1 MKLVVILFLLAL
13 AFLSTLRAVT
23 AATTERLLWG
33 MLASSIGLGLAV
45 QVRGDG
51 YYGLLMVAVFVLTDL
66 MIYLFFRS
74 LRLMPDRPAR
84 NARADRLLRTFFLW
98 ISFCAIAGSGVLAFT
113 QGSTEIWATPVAS
126 GMYLLSERV
135 WAGDWLLAALPVLG
149 LLVMVTGGFFLVRRE
164 R

>member
-1 MKLVVILFLLAL
+1 MKLMVILALLAL
-13 AFLSTLRAVT
+13 ACFSTLRAVT

-45 QVRGDG
+45 QLRGDG

-74 LRLMPDRPAR
+74 LRLMPEKPAR

-98 ISFCAIAGSGVLAFT
+98 VSFCAIAGTAVLAFT
-113 QGSTEIWATPVAS
+113 QSSVEIWEAPVSS
-126 GMYLLSERV
+126 GMVLLSDRV
-135 WAGDWLLAALPVLG
+135 WAGDWLLVALPVLG
-149 LLVMVTGGFFLVRRE
+149 LLVMVAGGFLLVRRE
-164 R
+164 S

>member
-1 MKLVVILFLLAL
+1 MKLAVILVLLAL

-45 QVRGDG
+45 QLRGDG
-51 YYGLLMVAVFVLTDL
+51 YYGILMVAVFMLTDL

-74 LRLMPDRPAR
+74 LRLMPERPAR
-84 NARADRLLRTFFLW
+84 NARTDRLLRTFFLW
-98 ISFCAIAGSGVLAFT
+98 ASFCAIAGFAGLTFS
-113 QGSTEIWATPVAS
+113 QGSPDIWVTPAAS
-126 GMYLLSERV
+126 GMNLLSARA
-135 WAGDWLLAALPVLG
+135 WAGDWLLAALPVMG
-149 LLVMVTGGFFLVRRE
+149 LLIMVTGGFFLVRRE